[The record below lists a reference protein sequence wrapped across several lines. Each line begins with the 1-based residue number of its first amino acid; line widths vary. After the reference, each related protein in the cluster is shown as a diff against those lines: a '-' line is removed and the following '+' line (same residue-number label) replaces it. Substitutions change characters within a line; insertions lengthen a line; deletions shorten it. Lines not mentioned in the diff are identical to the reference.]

1 MNNLPEI
8 FGSMVFNDK
17 TMREKLPKETYKI
30 LRRTIDQGKKLD
42 INIANIVANAMKD
55 WAGGKG
61 RYPFYPLVPAYDR
74 HYSGKT

>member
-55 WAGGKG
+55 WAVEKG
-61 RYPFYPLVPAYDR
+61 VIKPMCC
-74 HYSGKT
+74 T

>member
-1 MNNLPEI
+1 
-8 FGSMVFNDK
+8 MVFNDK

-55 WAGGKG
+55 WAVEKG

>member
-42 INIANIVANAMKD
+42 INIANIVANAMKED
-55 WAGGKG
+55 VYKRQLMNQG
-61 RYPFYPLVPAYDR
+61 PDFV
-74 HYSGKT
+74 